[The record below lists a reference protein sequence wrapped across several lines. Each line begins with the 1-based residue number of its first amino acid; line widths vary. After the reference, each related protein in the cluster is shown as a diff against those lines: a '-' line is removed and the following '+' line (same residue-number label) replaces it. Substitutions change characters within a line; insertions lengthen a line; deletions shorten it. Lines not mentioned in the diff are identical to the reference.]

1 MLDPLKQW
9 GLGLSRPWK
18 RAVTIAFDVVAL
30 LGVLWISYILRLTTA
45 FTPNWSQILLM
56 AAAPVIAVPIFIRLG
71 LYRAIIRYLPER
83 TILVVVQAMALATV
97 IWLAL
102 SFLTSMY
109 GINGIPRSI
118 PVLFFALGTIVIAG
132 SRFALKQW
140 LGVIPPLQ
148 RQNSAVLIYGAG
160 PAGIQ
165 LASALVANS
174 AVRVVGFIDDD
185 WAFHGRDLFGIRVY
199 APSELEALIGALG
212 VGEII
217 LSAPAMPAARR
228 EELYRMLSAHP
239 VKIRT
244 LPAIADLAAGKYAV
258 GALREID
265 IDDLLG
271 RSSVP
276 ADPELLEQMIAGKV
290 ILVSGAGGSIGSE
303 LTRLIA
309 RWSPK
314 RIVLLEA
321 NEFALYEIERRLAK
335 EGDAVT
341 VPVLGSVEDR
351 QLVRRVIARENVDA
365 VFHAAAHKHV
375 PLLEANVLEG
385 VRNNVF
391 GTATLAHAAFD
402 AGVKNFVLISS
413 DKAVH
418 PTSVMGATK
427 RWAEIIIRDYADKAL
442 KAGSGARFCAVRF
455 GNVLGS
461 NGSVV
466 PLFKEQIAAGGPI
479 TLTDEAMSRYF
490 MSVHEAAELIVQA
503 GALSEGGDIFLLE
516 MGEPVAIRTLAEN
529 MIRLA
534 GLSVRSAHDPSGD
547 IEISMVGSRPGEKLQ
562 EELFYDP
569 HQVIATPQP
578 KILRAKRSV
587 MRQCDLDK
595 ALEALAHA
603 LTQQDDAEVRRQLF
617 AFIDE
622 KGRDQPAMLKTA

>member
-1 MLDPLKQW
+1 MLELLKTW
-9 GLGLSRPWK
+9 GLSLSRPWK

-30 LGVLWISYILRLTTA
+30 LAVLWFSYILRLSTA
-45 FTPNWSQILLM
+45 FTPNLAQVLLM
-56 AAAPVIAVPIFIRLG
+56 AAAPIIAVPIFIRLG
-71 LYRAIIRYLPER
+71 LYRAIIRYLPDR

-109 GINGIPRSI
+109 GVNGIPRSI
-118 PVLFFALGTIVIAG
+118 PVLFFAFGTIVIAG
-132 SRFALKQW
+132 SRFAIKQW
-140 LGVIPPLQ
+140 LGIIPPLQ
-148 RQNSAVLIYGAG
+148 RSNSAVLIYGAG

-165 LASALVANS
+165 LASALVANR
-174 AVRVVGFIDDD
+174 AVRSAGFIDDD
-185 WAFHGRDLFGIRVY
+185 PVFHGRDLFGIRVY
-199 APSELEALIGALG
+199 APAELEGLIGSLG
-212 VGEII
+212 IGEII
-217 LSAPAMPAARR
+217 LSVPTMPAARR
-228 EELYRMLSAHP
+228 EEIYRMLSAHP
-239 VKIRT
+239 VKVRT

-276 ADPELLEQMIAGKV
+276 ANPELLRKMIAGKV

-309 RWSPK
+309 RWGPK
-314 RIVLLEA
+314 RIVLLET
-321 NEFALYEIERRLAK
+321 NEFALYEIERRLK
-335 EGDAVT
+335 REGDAES

-351 QLVRRVIARENVDA
+351 QLVRRVLAREGVDV
-365 VFHAAAHKHV
+365 VFHAAAYKHV

-391 GTATLAHAAFD
+391 GTVTLAHAAFD
-402 AGVKNFVLISS
+402 AGVSNFVLISS
-413 DKAVH
+413 DKAVY
-418 PTSVMGATK
+418 PSSIMGATK
-427 RWAEIIIRDYADKAL
+427 RWAEIVIRDYSEKAL
-442 KAGSGARFCAVRF
+442 QAGRGALFCSVRF

-466 PLFKEQIAAGGPI
+466 PLFKEQIAAGGPV
-479 TLTDEAMSRYF
+479 TLTDEAMTRYF

-516 MGEPVAIRTLAEN
+516 MGEPIAIRTLAEN

-534 GLSVRSAHDPSGD
+534 GLSVRSAREPAGD
-547 IEISMVGSRPGEKLQ
+547 IEIATVGARPGEKLR

-569 HQVIATPQP
+569 LQVIATVQP
-578 KILRAKRSV
+578 KILRSRRSAV
-587 MRQCDLDK
+587 RQGRLD
-595 ALEALAHA
+595 EALDA
-603 LTQQDDAEVRRQLF
+603 LARALAQQDEAEVRRQLF
-617 AFIDE
+617 AFVDE
-622 KGRDQPAMLKTA
+622 KKGDQPAMLKRA